1 MGLKDLLE
9 KIPAVQKMNWD
20 NGLIPYIT
28 KRLPEWRGIPLT
40 GTIEQNRQYSNF
52 LINKKIFHEFVI
64 MRKCPWPKDLAWGF
78 EQILAAGDAVP
89 ENKEQMTDVMYLYKN
104 FENIM
109 KKNPCKKNPNKK

>member
-1 MGLKDLLE
+1 
-9 KIPAVQKMNWD
+9 
-20 NGLIPYIT
+20 
-28 KRLPEWRGIPLT
+28 
-40 GTIEQNRQYSNF
+40 
-52 LINKKIFHEFVI
+52 